1 MIIQKILKGMK
12 DKPKGE
18 SVNEA
23 PTGDSKESH

>member
-1 MIIQKILKGMK
+1 MK

-23 PTGDSKESH
+23 PNSKEKAIELANQWVVT